1 VKVSVIDAEIGYRGR
16 TIVTVSSLTLNENE
30 VVALVGPN
38 GAGKTTLLRGLAGVL
53 RPIKGKV
60 EVDGIDLY
68 SKEGEKVRKLIGY
81 MPAEYS
87 PPTTLTVGEFIK
99 FWSEIYGES
108 SQPIDIPLS
117 AQMKIEKLSSGQKKL
132 LSLYRVFLQNPK
144 ILILDEPTANL
155 DVNFRLML
163 YDKINLIKEGRI
175 IIYSTHDISDLPIFA
190 IRIIFI
196 KDGRII
202 MDNKLE
208 ELRKNFVYIKGN
220 IKSFPQGVK
229 IIRAYV
235 GGKFLVKSDG
245 KISEIVKEMVNSGS
259 EIEEVSEVNMYEL
272 YRMIMEERV

>member
-53 RPIKGKV
+53 RPIKGRV

-68 SKEGEKVRKLIGY
+68 SKEGEKVRTLIGY

-190 IRIIFI
+190 TRIIFI
-196 KDGRII
+196 KDGKII

-208 ELRKNFVYIKGN
+208 ELRKNLVYIKGN

-229 IIRAYV
+229 IIRAYG
-235 GGKFLVKSDG
+235 GGKFLVKYDG

>member
-1 VKVSVIDAEIGYRGR
+1 VIVSVIDARIGYRGR

-53 RPIKGKV
+53 RPIKGRV
-60 EVDGIDLY
+60 EVDEIDLY

-81 MPAEYS
+81 MPAECS

-99 FWSEIYGES
+99 FWSEIYGEP

-175 IIYSTHDISDLPIFA
+175 MIYSTHDISDLPIFA
-190 IRIIFI
+190 TRIIFI
-196 KDGRII
+196 KDGKII

-208 ELRKNFVYIKGN
+208 ELRKNLMYIKGN

-229 IIRAYV
+229 IIRAYG
-235 GGKFLVKSDG
+235 GGKFLVKYDG

>member
-1 VKVSVIDAEIGYRGR
+1 MKVSVIDAEIGYRGR

-60 EVDGIDLY
+60 EVYGLDLY

-190 IRIIFI
+190 TRIIFI
-196 KDGRII
+196 KDGR
-202 MDNKLE
+202 
-208 ELRKNFVYIKGN
+208 
-220 IKSFPQGVK
+220 
-229 IIRAYV
+229 
-235 GGKFLVKSDG
+235 
-245 KISEIVKEMVNSGS
+245 
-259 EIEEVSEVNMYEL
+259 
-272 YRMIMEERV
+272 

>member
-1 VKVSVIDAEIGYRGR
+1 VSVIDAEIGYRGR

-53 RPIKGKV
+53 RPIKGRV

-68 SKEGEKVRKLIGY
+68 SREGEKRRKLIGY

-190 IRIIFI
+190 TRIIFI

-208 ELRKNFVYIKGN
+208 ELRKNLVYIKGN

-229 IIRAYV
+229 IIRAYG
-235 GGKFLVKSDG
+235 GGKFLVKYDG
-245 KISEIVKEMVNSGS
+245 EISEIVKEMVNSGS